1 MNDGQRPWEKSN
13 TLPHKLSSN
22 GNNNSQSVATNNGST
37 NSGSESPRPSRK
49 RFGSASEETILKQV
63 NGDGGLSIA
72 NSHDL
77 ETLKAEIL
85 REIRL
90 DINKAKQEIID
101 GKHSTPPRNYYYCI
115 IIHIPLFTT
124 FMALRPASN
133 WNIYLANIK
142 I

>member
-1 MNDGQRPWEKSN
+1 MCGFVCGFVLQPEPVNDGQRPWEKSN
-13 TLPHKLSSN
+13 TLPHKLGTN
-22 GNNNSQSVATNNGST
+22 GNANSQSAATNNGST

-101 GKHSTPPRNYYYCI
+101 GKYSPFRYSC
-115 IIHIPLFTT
+115 
-124 FMALRPASN
+124 SE
-133 WNIYLANIK
+133 
-142 I
+142 

>member
-1 MNDGQRPWEKSN
+1 MQPEPVNDGQRPWEKSN

-22 GNNNSQSVATNNGST
+22 GNNSQSATTNNGST

-101 GKHSTPPRNYYYCI
+101 GKHMTHFSTCI
-115 IIHIPLFTT
+115 AIHIKLEHLNKMIVSF
-124 FMALRPASN
+124 FHF
-133 WNIYLANIK
+133 
-142 I
+142 